1 MNKLL
6 SLSKKIFFSVLFFS
20 SSPLLWAQ
28 ASPPGSSIDDT
39 MRSHNKI
46 YVVMAVC
53 LVILI
58 VLFIYLI
65 RIDIKVSKKEKTI

>member
-1 MNKLL
+1 MSNLFSKRFLL
-6 SLSKKIFFSVLFFS
+6 SSLLCFSAT
-20 SSPLLWAQ
+20 LLWAQ
-28 ASPPGSSIDDT
+28 SSKPGQSVDDM

-53 LVILI
+53 LVILV

-65 RIDIKVSKKEKTI
+65 RIELKVSKKEKEFK